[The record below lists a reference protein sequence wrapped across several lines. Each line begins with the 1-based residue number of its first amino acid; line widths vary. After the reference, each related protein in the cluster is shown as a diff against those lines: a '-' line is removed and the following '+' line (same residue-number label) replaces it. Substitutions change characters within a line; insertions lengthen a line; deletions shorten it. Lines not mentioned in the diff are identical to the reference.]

1 MQDGISFCQFLS
13 ASVCIR
19 LQKTVYLHEGK
30 PFTAFPFFMLSY
42 KQGSNMGQNADQKQC
57 YKLSICP
64 ISPCEMRHIGGQ
76 FAPNCTMNQ
85 GKS

>member
-19 LQKTVYLHEGK
+19 LQKTVYLYEGK
-30 PFTAFPFFMLSY
+30 LRKAFPFFMLSC
-42 KQGSNMGQNADQKQC
+42 KQGDNMGQNADQKQC

-64 ISPCEMRHIGGQ
+64 ISPCEMRHIGGKSS
-76 FAPNCTMNQ
+76 PNCTMN
-85 GKS
+85 

>member
-30 PFTAFPFFMLSY
+30 PFTAFPFSCFHTNKEAIWARMQTKS
-42 KQGSNMGQNADQKQC
+42 SA
-57 YKLSICP
+57 
-64 ISPCEMRHIGGQ
+64 ISFQ
-76 FAPNCTMNQ
+76 YAPFHPAKCAILEDNLP
-85 GKS
+85 KIVR

>member
-30 PFTAFPFFMLSY
+30 PQKAFPFFMLSC
-42 KQGSNMGQNADQKQC
+42 KQGDNMGQNADQKQC
-57 YKLSICP
+57 YKPSICP

-85 GKS
+85 GRL